1 MPSWTFEFLA
11 TAEAAETSSGLS
23 RGIWELAAA
32 LVGRGHKVRVLYPS
46 SGPLAAEPHRGVGAV
61 PVPVVGAG
69 RRPFGRDIAIGRAAS
84 ELLDR
89 AADVVVGNDE
99 KAGALTL
106 PKGRRAGRPV
116 PVQFVHDVAL
126 HTFDTLRPLEPNR
139 GVRQRLGNWMD
150 RRTLRR
156 LEGDALARARL
167 VVVATEFNRRLLDST
182 YRLPASRVALLPH
195 GVPDPLEVGTVADA
209 RRALK
214 VPLDVPIVSFVG
226 RTPERQ
232 GRDIALAAFRRVR
245 VLFPG
250 VRFLLVGSTVPTEP
264 GVASLGVVD
273 EPTKAR
279 VYRASDVFVFPAR
292 YEGFGLAPREAM
304 RYGVSTIASR
314 QVPLEGLPKG
324 AARVVGDDDPG
335 SYASE
340 LADLLS
346 DPALRRRVGEAGRA
360 WADGFSYA
368 RMAER
373 FEAMV
378 SPLLAG

>member
-1 MPSWTFEFLA
+1 MAPLTIDFLA
-11 TAEAAETSSGLS
+11 TAEATDTTSGLS
-23 RGIWELAAA
+23 RGVWELSAA
-32 LVGRGHKVRVLYPS
+32 LVGRGHRVRVLYPS
-46 SGPLAAEPHRGVGAV
+46 TGSLTAPPRRGVAAV
-61 PVPVVGAG
+61 PVPVVGVG

-84 ELLDR
+84 ALLDPH
-89 AADVVVGNDE
+89 ADVVVGNDE
-99 KAGALTL
+99 KAGALQL
-106 PKGRRAGRPV
+106 PRTGRPV

-126 HTFDTLRPLEPNR
+126 HTFDTLRPLEPDR
-139 GVRQRLGNWMD
+139 GLRQRLGNWMD
-150 RRTLRR
+150 RRALRK

-167 VVVATEFNRRLLDST
+167 IVVASELNRQLLERS
-182 YRLPASRVALLPH
+182 YRVPASKVALLPH
-195 GVPDPLEVGTVADA
+195 GVPDPVDVGSVADA

-232 GRDIALAAFRRVR
+232 GLDIALAAFRRIR
-245 VLFPG
+245 VLFSG
-250 VRFLLVGSTVPTEP
+250 VRLVVVGTTVPTEP
-264 GVASLGVVD
+264 GVLSLGVVD
-273 EPTKAR
+273 ETTKAR

-314 QVPLEGLPKG
+314 HVPLDGLPKD
-324 AARVVGDDDPG
+324 AARVVRDDDPG

-346 DPALRRRVGEAGRA
+346 DPALRRRVGQAGRE
-360 WADGFSYA
+360 WADRFSYA

-373 FEAMV
+373 LE
-378 SPLLAG
+378 SLLAPHVGR